1 MKTSPLTLPDATAN
15 QRATLYASLEELE
28 AFALSLCVDLSPGA
42 RRCILTHMDLREPNV
57 LVSEN
62 GLEGIIDWEYN
73 ASRPAVLALEYPV
86 WLRATGAEDP
96 LHANPDWELW
106 TDSPGA
112 SAHLRRY
119 FDHYMRECDVEAWYI
134 FDGGAKA
141 AGCRR
146 MDDKTWPGSGPNT
159 LAEYEDM
166 ALLGQSRGSSKYVPH
181 AAVEWRVMC
190 SYNYDC

>member
-1 MKTSPLTLPDATAN
+1 LEDYIKGLISAVKTSPLTLPDATAN

-86 WLRATGAEDP
+86 WLRATGAVDP

-134 FDGGAKA
+134 FDGGRKLRNAVRWMSKHGQAADPTHWQRMKTWLSWAKA
-141 AGCRR
+141 
-146 MDDKTWPGSGPNT
+146 
-159 LAEYEDM
+159 EE
-166 ALLGQSRGSSKYVPH
+166 V
-181 AAVEWRVMC
+181 
-190 SYNYDC
+190 